1 MIPSV
6 QAALRTPEGKAIAV
20 LLLLHAVGVVGVLLP
35 IHPEFMRLTP
45 FNLLVSTGIL
55 LWFQPGRG
63 YRLYLFIAVCYL
75 IGFLAEVY
83 GVQTGRLFGHYAYG
97 EVLGPKLWDTPLMIG
112 INWVLVSLS
121 AAAFVYLLVPRAP
134 AGLQA
139 LLSALAMIALDMLI
153 EPDAMQYHM
162 WSWENN
168 QVPVKNYFGWFAVSL
183 PLQMLFSLW
192 VGSGKNIVAA
202 ALFMLQVLFF
212 LLI

>member
-1 MIPSV
+1 
-6 QAALRTPEGKAIAV
+6 
-20 LLLLHAVGVVGVLLP
+20 
-35 IHPEFMRLTP
+35 
-45 FNLLVSTGIL
+45 
-55 LWFQPGRG
+55 
-63 YRLYLFIAVCYL
+63 
-75 IGFLAEVY
+75 
-83 GVQTGRLFGHYAYG
+83 
-97 EVLGPKLWDTPLMIG
+97 
-112 INWVLVSLS
+112 VSLS
-121 AAAFVYLLVPRAP
+121 AAAFVHLLVPRAP
-134 AGLQA
+134 TVLRA

-192 VGSGKNIVAA
+192 VRSGKNIVAA